1 MDIKTHSICSLSGLA
16 LRASSVRKSAELQK
30 EILVTLNTKLLKKTP
45 EGVFFSNWEQVDA
58 TRTGVNEIL
67 NKKVIDFL
75 VLLIAS
81 DNNL

>member
-1 MDIKTHSICSLSGLA
+1 MYLFFDI
-16 LRASSVRKSAELQK
+16 
-30 EILVTLNTKLLKKTP
+30 
-45 EGVFFSNWEQVDA
+45 WEQVDV
-58 TRTGVNEIL
+58 TRTGVNEFV

>member
-1 MDIKTHSICSLSGLA
+1 M
-16 LRASSVRKSAELQK
+16 V
-30 EILVTLNTKLLKKTP
+30 KKAYCLI
-45 EGVFFSNWEQVDA
+45 NWEQVDA
-58 TRTGVNEIL
+58 TRTWVNEIV